1 MPPAESFDE
10 GGLLSPPSVLIVTR
24 HGTAMTARP
33 GPFRIFTR
41 DEDVALND
49 SSPDRRFSCGNYN
62 SCLSLAAALNWDS
75 FTCRGCSGAIDET
88 IRWRAKGESRRDASL
103 KSLCN
108 IPNPPV
114 VFSATG
120 ALNAA
125 VKRNTPPALRSIQ
138 TRMNKEVN
146 NG

>member
-1 MPPAESFDE
+1 MA
-10 GGLLSPPSVLIVTR
+10 
-24 HGTAMTARP
+24 ARP
-33 GPFRIFTR
+33 GPFRIFAGEGTVTSDGPKPER
-41 DEDVALND
+41 L
-49 SSPDRRFSCGNYN
+49 FGCGNYN

-75 FTCRGCSGAIDET
+75 FSCRGCSGAIDET
-88 IRWRAKGESRRDASL
+88 IRWRAKGESRRDASF

-125 VKRNTPPALRSIQ
+125 VKRNSPPNLRSIR
-138 TRMNKEVN
+138 TRLNKEVTS
-146 NG
+146 G

>member
-1 MPPAESFDE
+1 MSAEVS
-10 GGLLSPPSVLIVTR
+10 SAATTTPQTVTR
-24 HGTAMTARP
+24 LGSAMAPRP
-33 GPFRIFTR
+33 GPFRIFPR
-41 DEDVALND
+41 DEEVALD
-49 SSPDRRFSCGNYN
+49 GSGPDRRFGCGNYN

-75 FTCRGCSGAIDET
+75 FSCRGCSGSIDET
-88 IRWRAKGESRRDASL
+88 IRWRAKGESRRDASM

-120 ALNAA
+120 ALNTA
-125 VKRNTPPALRSIQ
+125 VKRSTPPTLRTVQ
-138 TRMNKEVN
+138 TRMSNKEVT